1 MNRYL
6 GQILRFVGLLIE
18 LLGILA
24 LAFRTG
30 ADETGRPLPG
40 SFPPRLVWGVIIA
53 GFVIWIVGTI
63 LNFWTRTARPDS
75 LAKPHSLDL
84 HL

>member
-6 GQILRFVGLLIE
+6 GQILRFVGLLFE

-30 ADETGRPLPG
+30 TDELGQSLPG
-40 SFPPRLVWGVIIA
+40 SFPTRLVWGVIVF
-53 GFVIWIVGTI
+53 GFVVWMLGTI
-63 LNFWTRTARPDS
+63 LNFWSRAARPDS
-75 LAKPHSLDL
+75 LTKPRSLDL